1 MAERIRGDYLHRRAE
16 GEESG
21 ALERRRR
28 RREQAAKAVV
38 EAVAAAEAADL
49 AAAGETVDPK
59 ETERLREQ
67 VWERLTEDEVLDVQ
81 LDTLSAAEFVREV
94 CRWLGRRLD
103 PSRLPQGWD
112 DIAKANDNASGS
124 PPDADTDV
132 TAVNADTGDGSPE
145 QPDEFDDVRPPPV
158 PAKLDSS

>member
-1 MAERIRGDYLHRRAE
+1 HRRAE

-28 RREQAAKAVV
+28 RREQAAQAVG

-49 AAAGETVDPK
+49 AAAGQAVDPE

-67 VWERLTEDEVLDVQ
+67 VWERLAEDEVLDVR
-81 LDTLSAAEFVREV
+81 LDTLSAGDFVREV

-103 PSRLPQGWD
+103 PSRLPPGWD
-112 DIAKANDNASGS
+112 DVAKANDNASGGS
-124 PPDADTDV
+124 PGEGMECRASDAG
-132 TAVNADTGDGSPE
+132 AGNGWPE
-145 QPDEFDDVRPPPV
+145 QPDEAEDGCPRSR
-158 PAKLDSS
+158 PAKPDSS